1 MHFEGVIFE
10 NISLLFHLSN
20 LFSALYHADIPP
32 TSTTFA
38 QTTKNIAPMEPNEQE
53 NQQPA
58 TAPTITLTDT
68 DFIQPMPTQGDWYDL
83 LYGSMRQWGTRS
95 AQKAACVYNLVVTL
109 CRKQQAKPMQKVYAQ
124 TSLKNLAPI
133 VQRLETYAKQPQIY
147 DQIRIPFISYR
158 ETVAE
163 TLRLFQSI
171 RETLDYLLA
180 NDFQDLAL
188 LEINEAKLLYPLY
201 PVPTMQTL
209 FKKLQEL
216 YREAMEDIYHDAE
229 GHSIADEAV
238 RRGLFPEYMAS
249 PEYSTNLYLRYLIR
263 RNDEPLAE
271 TPSAPEDD
279 APAENPACIPAKNR
293 IGVLYYMLHG
303 KIDDELLVKVA
314 NFVTG
319 KDYDPK
325 KRANNSAY
333 KYIHHPQHFTAK
345 QDQID
350 YIRTQLEK
358 YGIEVPKEL
367 K

>member
-1 MHFEGVIFE
+1 
-10 NISLLFHLSN
+10 
-20 LFSALYHADIPP
+20 
-32 TSTTFA
+32 
-38 QTTKNIAPMEPNEQE
+38 MEPNEQE
-53 NQQPA
+53 TQQPA

-68 DFIQPMPTQGDWYDL
+68 DFIQPIPIRGDWYDL
-83 LYGSMRQWGTRS
+83 LYGSMLQWGNHHS
-95 AQKAACVYNLVVTL
+95 QKAACIYNLAITL
-109 CRKQQAKPMQKVYAQ
+109 CRKQKVKPIQKVYVQ
-124 TSLKNLAPI
+124 TCLKDLSPI
-133 VQRLETYAKQPQIY
+133 IRKLETYAGQPQTY
-147 DQIRIPFISYR
+147 GYIRIPFVHYR
-158 ETVAE
+158 EAAAE

-171 RETLDYLLA
+171 HEILSDIQSR
-180 NDFQDLAL
+180 DFQDLTL
-188 LEINEAKLLYPLY
+188 LEINEAKLLYPIY
-201 PVPTMQTL
+201 PVPTMKEL
-209 FKKLQEL
+209 FEDMHRTYRDAVDHL
-216 YREAMEDIYHDAE
+216 YNDSDGSCIT
-229 GHSIADEAV
+229 DEAV
-238 RRGLFPEYMAS
+238 RRGILPHHQAS
-249 PEYSTNLYLRYLIR
+249 AKYTENRYLKIFIR
-263 RNDEPLAE
+263 NPQTSPAE

-350 YIRTQLEK
+350 YIRTQLKK